1 MKPEREVRRPVG
13 DVGDLRRFAARHGAR
28 YFEDYQPGAVHIA
41 GAIEVT
47 ENEIVE
53 FARRYDPQPMHVDH
67 EAAASG
73 RFGGLIASGWH
84 TGAMMMRLFADNF
97 LSPASSLASPGLD
110 ELRWHLPVR
119 PGDVLRLRV
128 TILEARPSRKNPEQG
143 VVRSHVEVLNQDNA
157 VVMSLKPISL
167 VRRRPVQQKNRRGA

>member
-1 MKPEREVRRPVG
+1 MMDLHGSRPAGRE
-13 DVGDLRRFAARHGAR
+13 AR
-28 YFEDYQPGAVHIA
+28 YFEDYRPGAVFTA
-41 GAIEVT
+41 GAIAVT
-47 ENEIVE
+47 ESDIVE
-53 FARRYDPQPMHVDH
+53 FARRYDPQPMHTDPD
-67 EAAASG
+67 AALRG

-119 PGDVLRLRV
+119 PGDVLSLRV

-143 VVRSHVEVLNQDNA
+143 VVRSHVEVLNQTGA
-157 VVMSLKPISL
+157 VVMSLNPISL
-167 VRRRPVQQKNRRGA
+167 IRRRPAPADNRRES